1 MKQIRFFA
9 FLVALTLS
17 FSACALF
24 GDPQDQSTE
33 SGTGD
38 TEEVVADA
46 TACEVKL
53 SENGTACYKIVI
65 PQNPS
70 NVLASMAEGLRSKL
84 TSATGAFFSV
94 ARDGSSDGSVKDS
107 KGEILI
113 GGCNRT
119 DSVEIMGELNY
130 KDYSVVVTDN
140 NIVIAAH
147 EDSAMTAAV
156 QYFINCLT
164 DKYVTVE
171 NKTATLQ
178 WTGDYSSICKEY
190 RLDSMTAKG
199 EELSKYRIVY
209 PSDCV
214 DEGYAVEPYVLGMA
228 EQLRDTIGRNTGY
241 VLPICTDEEAVQPY
255 EILIGHTN
263 RSDSNWYYME
273 NIAPDA
279 MEYTID
285 VTPGKN
291 MLIVGG
297 GWFSIWLAID
307 LLEVKLYS
315 QTGTVEVT
323 DLGMKNISNVSN
335 VPESKGDY
343 RIMSYNVMAEL
354 NGFWYEGGIGR
365 QRDVEIRSEIVTALI
380 EAYKPT
386 VIGMQEV
393 FPTWYDKLSESLP
406 EDYSL
411 VPLRTDGLRNYNVI
425 AYNKNEVKLIDHGYV
440 TCWGQNAD
448 PSTDSVHHCVAWAV
462 FEDLQSGER
471 FSSFVCHLTVEPEE
485 VQMKEAMIMCDVID
499 AVTAEYDIPVIT
511 MGDYNTSDVSDVSK
525 TFISESGLARA
536 TCYGVDHIYYDGL
549 TVAASGVEL
558 DNYSKYASDHRP
570 VWADFNIA

>member
-1 MKQIRFFA
+1 MKQFRFVA
-9 FLVALTLS
+9 FLLVLTLS
-17 FSACALF
+17 FSACSLF
-24 GDPQDQSTE
+24 GGSQDQSAESETNGTE
-33 SGTGD
+33 D
-38 TEEVVADA
+38 IVVDA
-46 TACEVKL
+46 TACTVKL
-53 SENGTACYKIVI
+53 SENRMASYKIVI

-70 NVLASMAEGLRSKL
+70 NVLASMAEGLRAKL
-84 TSATGAFFSV
+84 TEVTGAFFSV
-94 ARDGSSDGSVKDS
+94 VRDESAGSSVKDS

-113 GGCNRT
+113 GNCKRT
-119 DSVEIMGELNY
+119 DSVEILSELNY
-130 KDYSVVVTDN
+130 KDYSVVITDN

-147 EDSAMTAAV
+147 EDSAITAAV
-156 QYFINCLT
+156 QSFINLLT
-164 DKYVTVE
+164 DQYVTVE
-171 NKTATLQ
+171 NKTATLR
-178 WTGDYSSICKEY
+178 WTGDYSSICEEY
-190 RLDSMTAKG
+190 RFDAMTANG

-209 PSDCV
+209 PAGCV
-214 DEGYAVEPYVLGMA
+214 DEGYAVEPYVLSMA

-241 VLPICTDEEAVQPY
+241 VLPICTDEEQAQPY

-263 RSDSNWYYME
+263 RADSNLYYME
-273 NIAPDA
+273 SIASDA

-285 VTPGKN
+285 VTPNKN
-291 MLIVGG
+291 MVIVGG

-307 LLEVKLYS
+307 LLEVKLYT
-315 QTGTVEVT
+315 QKGTLDIL
-323 DLGMKNISNVSN
+323 DLEMKNVSN
-335 VPESKGDY
+335 VSDVAERAGDY

-354 NGFWYEGGIGR
+354 NGFWYEGGFGR
-365 QRDVEIRSEIVTALI
+365 QRDVEIRNEIVTALI

-393 FPTWYDKLSESLP
+393 FPTWYNKLSESLP
-406 EDYSL
+406 EDYSI
-411 VPLRTDGLRNYNVI
+411 VPLRTDGPRNYNII
-425 AYNKNEVKLIDHGYV
+425 AYNKNEVELVDHGYV

-471 FSSFVCHLTVEPEE
+471 FSAFVCHLTVEPEE
-485 VQMKEAMIMCDVID
+485 VQMKEVKIMCDVID
-499 AVTAEYDIPVIT
+499 AVTAEYDVPVIT

-570 VWADFNIA
+570 VWADFIVA